1 MGCAN
6 GSGVRHVFDDGEV
19 IVEGIVL
26 GNVGEEVFK
35 AVEGL
40 VEGVS
45 VEEDGAS
52 GWEELSGDGAEE
64 SGFAGGAGAH
74 DADHFASGSGEG
86 DAVEGESVPFEA
98 EGEVTDFEG
107 GNGVPFLFE
116 DAFGEIAAEDLSG
129 VESDGG
135 LFFKVACSADAEWDI
150 ADVDGTVGVN
160 DFEFA

>member
-6 GSGVRHVFDDGEV
+6 GSGVGHVFDDGEV
-19 IVEGIVL
+19 IVEGVVL
-26 GNVGEEVFK
+26 GNVGEEVFE
-35 AVEGL
+35 AVEGF

-52 GWEELSGDGAEE
+52 RREELSGDGAEE
-64 SGFAGGAGAH
+64 RGLAGGAGPH
-74 DADHFASGSGEG
+74 DANHFASGGGEG
-86 DAVEGESVPFEA
+86 DAVEGEAVSFEA

-107 GNGVPFLFE
+107 GNGVPFFFE
-116 DAFGEIAAEDLSG
+116 DTFSEVAAEDLSG
-129 VESDGG
+129 VEADGC
-135 LFFKVACSADAEWDI
+135 FFFEVAGSADVEREI